1 MKLYKYQM
9 PTRERSGLIKGTTV
23 GLETPLN
30 DELQSYHQILKVPE
44 SEKGREKKMNE
55 R

>member
-44 SEKGREKKMNE
+44 SEREGKKK
-55 R
+55 